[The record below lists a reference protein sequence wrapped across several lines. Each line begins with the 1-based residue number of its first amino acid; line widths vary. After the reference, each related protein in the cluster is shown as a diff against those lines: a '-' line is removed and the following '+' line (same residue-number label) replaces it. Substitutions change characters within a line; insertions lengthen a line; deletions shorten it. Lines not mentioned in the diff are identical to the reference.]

1 MRGVAAADAAD
12 HLEHTAVH
20 GAGRDDVL
28 VLIVVVLFVVVGV
41 GDQALILALLV
52 ALQHLPPLVVLEA
65 ARIFLID
72 LDLREIL
79 PTAVGVGPCEDF
91 FFPFPIFSSDFFC
104 GGAGGCGGGG
114 GGGGTLR
121 EGVPASEQDEASQT
135 LIDGFRCAPVFLASD
150 LGAT

>member
-12 HLEHTAVH
+12 HLEHTVVH
-20 GAGRDDVL
+20 AAGRDDVL

-91 FFPFPIFSSDFFC
+91 FFPFHIFSSDFFC
-104 GGAGGCGGGG
+104 RGAGGCGC
-114 GGGGTLR
+114 GGGTLR